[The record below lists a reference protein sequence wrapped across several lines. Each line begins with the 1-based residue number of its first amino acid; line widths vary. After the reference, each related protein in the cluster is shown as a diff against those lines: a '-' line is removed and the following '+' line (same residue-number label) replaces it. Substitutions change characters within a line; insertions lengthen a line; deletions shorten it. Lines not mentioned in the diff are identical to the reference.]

1 MLHFQKETTFNLK
14 NCTPLPLVIQ
24 STLALVKFR
33 KRCIKHKKVKGMLT
47 LWWRWRR
54 YHGTLK
60 ELLGGVSE
68 EEYMRLKEG
77 LRIVRRVLMG
87 ALVNLRYFTE
97 ANSSPADIF
106 KILEQVPII
115 ESADQKGKT
124 IVEMK
129 ADLAFNNI
137 DFAYPSRPGS
147 LVLSKFNLRVMA
159 CQIIGLVG
167 GSGWGKSTVINLP
180 ERFYDPLEGDILL
193 DGINIKCLQLK
204 WLRSQMG
211 LVDQETV
218 LFTTSIKENIQ
229 FGKGDTID
237 EEIIRA
243 AKAAYAH
250 SFITQLPHGYDTLVR
265 KLGFQISGGQ
275 RQRILIAQALLRDPP
290 KILLLDKATSSLDSH
305 SEKAVQDALNHVSLG
320 RTTIIIAH
328 RLSTLRNADLI
339 AVIQC
344 GQVIESGS
352 HDQLTQNKRSAYSTM
367 IEPRHESHKQSWYV
381 VIALFTSGF
390 LTAASAETGSTT
402 VDLSKGIN
410 ALKSA
415 LMILERK
422 SKINPDKQDDIK
434 PKIVDRNIE
443 FREVDFFYPT
453 RPKQMILKSLNL
465 RVDVRQVVTLVGTI
479 HENIQCAKKN
489 ATKTEIIEAS
499 TFANAHKFI
508 RFATRIAFAR
518 AILKNPAILLLDEA
532 TSALDIKSEN
542 LVQDALEK
550 IMVGRTCLVVAH
562 QLSAVKKS
570 YKISVIKNGRIFKE
584 VLMVNYL
591 RRKGRILLIS

>member
-1 MLHFQKETTFNLK
+1 
-14 NCTPLPLVIQ
+14 
-24 STLALVKFR
+24 
-33 KRCIKHKKVKGMLT
+33 
-47 LWWRWRR
+47 
-54 YHGTLK
+54 
-60 ELLGGVSE
+60 
-68 EEYMRLKEG
+68 
-77 LRIVRRVLMG
+77 
-87 ALVNLRYFTE
+87 
-97 ANSSPADIF
+97 
-106 KILEQVPII
+106 
-115 ESADQKGKT
+115 
-124 IVEMK
+124 
-129 ADLAFNNI
+129 
-137 DFAYPSRPGS
+137 
-147 LVLSKFNLRVMA
+147 
-159 CQIIGLVG
+159 
-167 GSGWGKSTVINLP
+167 
-180 ERFYDPLEGDILL
+180 
-193 DGINIKCLQLK
+193 
-204 WLRSQMG
+204 MG

-250 SFITQLPHGYDTLVR
+250 SFITQLPHGYDTLVGQ
-265 KLGFQISGGQ
+265 LGFQISGGQ
-275 RQRILIAQALLRDPP
+275 RQRISIAQALLRDP

-367 IEPRHESHKQSWYV
+367 FNTTTLVMGENLTKKIKERVFEKILTFEIAWFDQEHNNNGAIEPRHESHKQSWYA

-410 ALKSA
+410 ALKSII
-415 LMILERK
+415 MILERK

-465 RVDVRQVVTLVGTI
+465 RVDVGQVVTLVGMI

-499 TFANAHKFI
+499 TFANAHEFI

-532 TSALDIKSEN
+532 TSALAIKSEN

-570 YKISVIKNGRIFKE
+570 HKISVIKNGRIFKE

-591 RRKGRILLIS
+591 RREGRILLIS